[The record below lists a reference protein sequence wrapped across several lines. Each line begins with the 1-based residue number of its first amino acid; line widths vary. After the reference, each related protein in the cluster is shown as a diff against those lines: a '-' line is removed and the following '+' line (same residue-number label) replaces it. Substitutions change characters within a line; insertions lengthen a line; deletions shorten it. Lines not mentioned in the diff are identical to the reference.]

1 MKHFNFRKEEYVI
14 LKKDELEDILYTAV
28 ALTSMQEQNTRMLAL
43 GYGDPNFDVSNVTV
57 GEMMNAVE
65 ILAVPTHIVE
75 LILESLKSP

>member
-14 LKKDELEDILYTAV
+14 LKKDELEDALYTAV

-57 GEMMNAVE
+57 GEVMGIVKR
-65 ILAVPTHIVE
+65 LVVPMHIVE
-75 LILESLKSP
+75 RILESL